1 MSTVSGGNAACRDTE
16 GRALPTV
23 ARTTDVNHYLKTR
36 IRTFKKK
43 TKKTDMTNFYAKDQ
57 DTMLKLFKRDEMFG
71 VALGDALYFK
81 AEGHYTNVF
90 FYKDSKLLLPFGL
103 SQVNDELRK
112 LAYGARFVKIGRSH
126 IINLSC
132 VVHASITKEC
142 FTLIDRNGAFVTVV
156 VSKNAIKQLTGIMKG
171 ELPVGGSGGEGL
183 APAGDDLQPA
193 PAVGLRLAPAGDARP
208 VTARGIACSESG
220 GVKLGFSMCLV

>member
-1 MSTVSGGNAACRDTE
+1 
-16 GRALPTV
+16 
-23 ARTTDVNHYLKTR
+23 
-36 IRTFKKK
+36 
-43 TKKTDMTNFYAKDQ
+43 MTNFYAKDQ
-57 DTMLKLFKRDEMFG
+57 NTMLKLFKRDEMFG

-193 PAVGLRLAPAGDARP
+193 PAVGFQPSVAGDLQPAPAVNARLAPADDERP
-208 VTARGIACSESG
+208 VTARGIACSGSG
-220 GVKLGFSMCLV
+220 GGKIGIFNVPGVMEGTAEAAASLRDEPLLQLR